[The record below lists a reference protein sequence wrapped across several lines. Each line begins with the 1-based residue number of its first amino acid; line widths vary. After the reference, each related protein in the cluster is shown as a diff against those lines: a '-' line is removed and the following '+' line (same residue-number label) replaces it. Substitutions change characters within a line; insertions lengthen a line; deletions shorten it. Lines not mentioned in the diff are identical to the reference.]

1 MKSRINLYSYISLLF
16 VFFMLVAKTGKAQ
29 DYLSREVKLDVHSNI
44 LRMVLDTIGRQAGFI
59 FSYNSTDIP
68 GDSLVSFKGQMA
80 VETVLDQVLREK
92 YDYKV
97 MPGYVILRYAPYTFR
112 IETQPPVVT
121 RRGILLSGVVVDE
134 ATGRKLKNVSIYEK
148 TNLVAALTDKNGYF
162 QIPLSS
168 DSGSVTLTVSKL
180 WYHEI
185 ALTILPTVKVETH
198 SNQVNLMYLD
208 TGGGSAVN
216 HSFLGKMFIST
227 RQRIQSLNISDF
239 MVRRPYQF
247 SVIPKWN
254 TRGEMSGQV
263 ISKFS
268 LNLLAGYNA
277 GVHGFEVGTIAN
289 LNRAEVD
296 GVQLSGIMNV
306 VGGKSEGLQAAGIT
320 NQVYQQGQGVQ
331 LAGLRNKVNRSYS
344 GLQAAGLI
352 NRVGGEMEGLQLAG
366 LVNSASHLR
375 GAQFSGLLNKART
388 ASGLQMGLINI
399 LDSASGASIGLVN
412 VARNGGFY
420 QVSLFANESSMANV
434 AVKSG
439 REGFYSRVIFGI
451 GRKDVND
458 FYFGFG
464 VGHIFPSKRKVKI
477 SWDGA
482 VENYMRRG
490 NNKVNLLYTSS
501 LEFHFPLAV
510 KTGVFVGPSI
520 NVFGKEQDLKTP
532 IELPM
537 NDYPTVNRGRN
548 ISGWIGINAG
558 IDIL

>member
-1 MKSRINLYSYISLLF
+1 
-16 VFFMLVAKTGKAQ
+16 MLVAKTGKAQ

-434 AVKSG
+434 AFKSG
-439 REGFYSRVIFGI
+439 REGFYSKVIFGI

-464 VGHIFPSKRKVKI
+464 VGHIFTSKRKVKI